1 MNTSLLPAMRDFT
14 LICGLGL
21 LVAGLT
27 AYVMTWAIVAV
38 HLRDK
43 HPAERARL
51 GGFMFT
57 PRAFGWYLRARYR
70 AFNDAALNTL
80 GILGSIGAWAILIGA
95 IVAIT
100 SQLLGISGVE
110 GI

>member
-1 MNTSLLPAMRDFT
+1 MNASLLPAMRDFT

-27 AYVMTWAIVAV
+27 AYLMTWAIVAV

-43 HPAERARL
+43 HPDERAHL
-51 GGFMFT
+51 GGFLFT

-70 AFNDAALNTL
+70 ALNDATLNTL
-80 GILGSIGAWAILIGA
+80 GILGTIGAWAIVIGA
-95 IVAIT
+95 IVALT
-100 SQLLGISGVE
+100 SQVLGLSGVA

>member
-1 MNTSLLPAMRDFT
+1 MNASLLPAMRDFT

-57 PRAFGWYLRARYR
+57 PHAFVWYLRARYR
-70 AFNDAALNTL
+70 ALDDVTLNTL

-95 IVAIT
+95 LVAFT
-100 SQLLGISGVE
+100 SQILGISGVE

>member
-1 MNTSLLPAMRDFT
+1 MTTSLLPAMRDFT
-14 LICGLGL
+14 LICGLGM

-43 HPAERARL
+43 HPVERQRL

-70 AFNDAALNTL
+70 ALDDVTLNTL
-80 GILGSIGAWAILIGA
+80 GILGTIGTWAIVIGVIVTLASNLIG
-95 IVAIT
+95 
-100 SQLLGISGVE
+100 LSGVA

>member
-1 MNTSLLPAMRDFT
+1 MNPSLLPAMRDFT

-70 AFNDAALNTL
+70 ALNDATLNTL
-80 GILGSIGAWAILIGA
+80 GILGSIGAWALVIGA
-95 IVAIT
+95 IVAFT
-100 SQLLGISGVE
+100 SQMLGISGVE

>member
-1 MNTSLLPAMRDFT
+1 MPTDLLPAMRDFT
-14 LICGLGL
+14 LISGLGM

-27 AYVMTWAIVAV
+27 AYLMTWALVAV

-51 GGFMFT
+51 GGFLFT

-70 AFNDAALNTL
+70 ALNDTTLNALAVL
-80 GILGSIGAWAILIGA
+80 GTIGAWAIVVGA
-95 IVAIT
+95 IVALF
-100 SQLLGISGVE
+100 SQALGLSGVE